1 MYILY
6 LFTLFIETKIFLII
20 YEKKY
25 LIKKDKQQSII
36 NQLAYL

>member
-6 LFTLFIETKIFLII
+6 LFTLYIEKKIFLII